1 MLLEIE
7 DFARN
12 TATEMGLDISR
23 DRFLVQSWTLDEVV
37 GVSELSTIRD
47 YQGQYLDNTTKSVRF
62 HFRCGRSDEK
72 GCDFTVTVVENQP
85 GWSEIQVEI
94 WGVAGE
100 RDKATGAAA
109 ALEGRF
115 RRSANNNYIFFFSWL
130 LAALLLLLWFLLGLL
145 LVKGGG
151 EDFVLRIY
159 LPGIG
164 ILGLI
169 LLYTFLGY
177 RYLPWPQLQTRR
189 TEMRARRFWKLSWFF
204 AALFLTSVVSIL
216 IVFLSSSQIP

>member
-94 WGVAGE
+94 WE
-100 RDKATGAAA
+100 
-109 ALEGRF
+109 
-115 RRSANNNYIFFFSWL
+115 
-130 LAALLLLLWFLLGLL
+130 
-145 LVKGGG
+145 
-151 EDFVLRIY
+151 
-159 LPGIG
+159 
-164 ILGLI
+164 
-169 LLYTFLGY
+169 
-177 RYLPWPQLQTRR
+177 
-189 TEMRARRFWKLSWFF
+189 
-204 AALFLTSVVSIL
+204 
-216 IVFLSSSQIP
+216 